1 MLDRLELSPLG
12 DRALM
17 DVAAQNELDSRGRES
32 LQDEVAPAQRAFVGG
47 TPGW

>member
-17 DVAAQNELDSRGRES
+17 DVAAENELGSRGHEA
-32 LQDEVAPAQRAFVGG
+32 LEDEIAPAQRAFVGG